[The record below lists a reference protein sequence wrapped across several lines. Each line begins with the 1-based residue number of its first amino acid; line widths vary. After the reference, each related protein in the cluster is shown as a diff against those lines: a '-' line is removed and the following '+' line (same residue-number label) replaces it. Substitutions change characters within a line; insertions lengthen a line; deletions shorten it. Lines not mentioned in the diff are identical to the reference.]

1 MHAAIQALNQL
12 KPIKTIIASPVA
24 SPQVIAKMELI
35 VDDIICL
42 VKPSSLGAV
51 GFWYNNFSQVSDH
64 QVCNLLCKANESV
77 IK

>member
-1 MHAAIQALNQL
+1 
-12 KPIKTIIASPVA
+12 
-24 SPQVIAKMELI
+24 MELI

-64 QVCNLLCKANESV
+64 QVCNLLCKANKS
-77 IK
+77 IFK